1 MSIRPALIL
10 CAMAATAACGASNVT
25 RAPVV
30 STPTAP
36 ITNPVIATPTTQP
49 AFNAADFSTAVA
61 DDERAASLIETPSSV
76 IPFGRAT
83 YDGTVRSGAEINNDG
98 GYDIIGD
105 LSLDVDINSR
115 SSFANRNPISGT
127 ITNLTVIDRERDD
140 RATALIGTLDIDGD
154 STLGEIEATATGT
167 LARERDGRDDEADW
181 AIELDGSFRDDF
193 ARADTVA
200 GIVNGG
206 TTGGNRDDYD
216 VELSGNGRFVGTER

>member
-10 CAMAATAACGASNVT
+10 CAMAATAACGAGNVT

-30 STPTAP
+30 SAPTTP
-36 ITNPVIATPTTQP
+36 ITNPVIAPPTAP
-49 AFNAADFSTAVA
+49 AFSAADFNVAVA
-61 DDERAASLIETPSSV
+61 DDERAASLAETPSSV

-83 YDGTVRSGAEINNDG
+83 YDGTVRSGARINDDG

-105 LSLDVDINSR
+105 LTLDVDINSR

-127 ITNLTVIDRERDD
+127 ITDLTVIDRERDD

-154 STLGEIEATATGT
+154 STLGEIEATATGS

-181 AIELDGSFRDDF
+181 AIDLDGSFRDDF
-193 ARADTVA
+193 ARADTIT
-200 GIVNGG
+200 GTVNGG

-216 VELSGNGRFVGTER
+216 VDLTGTGRFVAIER